1 MAEEG
6 QGTYLY
12 AVARDSYSECPP
24 GVAGASVRALSR
36 NGLVAYVST
45 VPLDQFGEEPLRR
58 SLEDLDW
65 LAETARAHHRVVDAV
80 AAATTTAP
88 VRLVTVYED
97 DGQVGDLLDRR
108 GDDFL
113 ELLDQ
118 VTGRREWGVK
128 AYAVPAA
135 DSRTPDPTADAGHA
149 GRQATGDGHA
159 GREGTGDGHAG
170 RPGPGEGHAGRLG
183 TGEGHAG
190 RPGPGDGQ
198 AGRPGTAYLQRRR
211 ASLRGREQARR
222 QALRRADHI
231 HQALCALA
239 AAGCRHRTQDPR
251 LSGRDDV
258 MLLNGAYLVDEARDA
273 EFAELAGTL
282 GGDGVEIR
290 MTGPWAPYSFTVLE
304 AT

>member
-1 MAEEG
+1 M
-6 QGTYLY
+6 
-12 AVARDSYSECPP
+12 
-24 GVAGASVRALSR
+24 
-36 NGLVAYVST
+36 
-45 VPLDQFGEEPLRR
+45 
-58 SLEDLDW
+58 
-65 LAETARAHHRVVDAV
+65 
-80 AAATTTAP
+80 
-88 VRLVTVYED
+88 RLVTVYED

-128 AYAVPAA
+128 AYATPATDPRA
-135 DSRTPDPTADAGHA
+135 PDPTADGGQA
-149 GRQATGDGHA
+149 GRQGARDGHA
-159 GREGTGDGHAG
+159 GREGTGD
-170 RPGPGEGHAGRLG
+170 RYAGRLG
-183 TGEGHAG
+183 MGEGHAG